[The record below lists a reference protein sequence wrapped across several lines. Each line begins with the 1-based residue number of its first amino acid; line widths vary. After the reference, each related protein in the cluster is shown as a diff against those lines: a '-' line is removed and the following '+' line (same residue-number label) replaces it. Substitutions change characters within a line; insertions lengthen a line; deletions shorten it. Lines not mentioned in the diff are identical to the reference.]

1 MEESLVNNNG
11 LNSITFNNVKG
22 IFNIEGKDIKTIS
35 PLVFAYIGDS
45 VYDLIIKSILVARG
59 NIPVNM
65 LHKKASALVKA
76 NAQVRMYEVVKD
88 MLTEDEESVFR
99 RGRNA
104 KSYTTAKNAT
114 KIDYRMATGY
124 EALIGY
130 LYMSDRVER
139 IYELVSIGLKE
150 VEEDGRDK

>member
-1 MEESLVNNNG
+1 MEENLVNNNG

-59 NIPVNM
+59 NISVNM

>member
-1 MEESLVNNNG
+1 MEKG
-11 LNSITFNNVKG
+11 ITFDNIKS
-22 IFNIEGKDIKTIS
+22 IFNIEDKDIKTIS
-35 PLVFAYIGDS
+35 PLVLAYIGDS

-59 NIPVNM
+59 NVPVNK
-65 LHKKASALVKA
+65 LHKRASELVKA
-76 NAQVRMYEVVKD
+76 NAQVDMYDVVKD
-88 MLTEDEESVFR
+88 MLTQEEEGVFR

-124 EALIGY
+124 EALMGY
-130 LYMSDRVER
+130 LYMQGRVDR

>member
-1 MEESLVNNNG
+1 MNELS
-11 LNSITFNNVKG
+11 FNNIKNV
-22 IFNIEGKDIKTIS
+22 FNIEDKDIKTIS
-35 PLVFAYIGDS
+35 PLVFAYVGDS

-59 NIPVNM
+59 NIPVNN
-65 LHKKASALVKA
+65 LHKKASSLVKA
-76 NAQVRMYEVVKD
+76 EAQVRMYNAVKD
-88 MLTEDEESVFR
+88 ILDEDEQSVFR

-130 LYMSDRVER
+130 LYMEDKIER
-139 IYELVSIGLKE
+139 IYQLVSVGLKE
-150 VEEDGRDK
+150 VEEDGR

>member
-1 MEESLVNNNG
+1 MEKG
-11 LNSITFNNVKG
+11 ITFDNIKS
-22 IFNIEGKDIKTIS
+22 IFNIEDKDIKTIS
-35 PLVFAYIGDS
+35 PLVLAYIGDS

-59 NIPVNM
+59 NVPVNK
-65 LHKKASALVKA
+65 LHKRASELVKA
-76 NAQVRMYEVVKD
+76 NAQVNMYDAVKD
-88 MLTEDEESVFR
+88 MLTQEEEGVFR

-124 EALIGY
+124 EALMGY
-130 LYMSDRVER
+130 LYMQGKVDR

-150 VEEDGRDK
+150 VEDNGRDK

>member
-1 MEESLVNNNG
+1 MNELS
-11 LNSITFNNVKG
+11 FNNIKNV
-22 IFNIEGKDIKTIS
+22 FNIEDKDIKTIS
-35 PLVFAYIGDS
+35 PLVFAYVGDS

-59 NIPVNM
+59 NIPVNN
-65 LHKKASALVKA
+65 LHKKASSLVKA
-76 NAQVRMYEVVKD
+76 EAQVRMYNAVKD
-88 MLTEDEESVFR
+88 ILDEDEQSVLR

-130 LYMSDRVER
+130 LYMEDKIER
-139 IYELVSIGLKE
+139 IYQLVSVGLKE
-150 VEEDGRDK
+150 VEEDGR